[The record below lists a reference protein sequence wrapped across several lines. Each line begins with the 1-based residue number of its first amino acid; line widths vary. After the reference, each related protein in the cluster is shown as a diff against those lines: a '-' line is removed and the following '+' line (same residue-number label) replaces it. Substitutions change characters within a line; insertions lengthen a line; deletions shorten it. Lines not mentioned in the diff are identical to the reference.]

1 VVILAKLE
9 RETHSPFMNRN
20 TPDVGIRIKAMLFL
34 SALTTWLA
42 VSGHAESPGKIFIE
56 RLPKNIVTAT
66 IPVKAANVAAVSL
79 DSKTLYVL
87 NYGPANA
94 VTVIDTA
101 TDAITSSF
109 SVTLNVDA
117 WMQDLVLSPDGQI
130 LYVEDSGGTN
140 AVYMVDTATNTVTG
154 LLPNYPIAPT
164 TLAVSP
170 DGRSLWEFSIGSISI
185 VDIASGRYSGVVNIG
200 EDTASRGGFT
210 PDGGNVYVL
219 SELSKVNRAG
229 LFRLNRNSLPP
240 SLHAWRRSRVTRTFK
255 GWENAVGAVISPDGM
270 TVYSEV
276 VGERAGQLVALISVY
291 DVTQQRIEKEIPI
304 ENYGELGQSAITPDG
319 KYLFVPC
326 LGGFV
331 VMIGT
336 THNRVIG
343 PAIAVGGRPSFVAIA
358 PNGKSAYVT
367 DFVNNLV
374 SVIDISTQ

>member
-1 VVILAKLE
+1 
-9 RETHSPFMNRN
+9 MNRN
-20 TPDVGIRIKAMLFL
+20 TLEVGIRTKAMLFIF
-34 SALTTWLA
+34 ALTTWLA
-42 VSGHAESPGKIFIE
+42 ISGYAESPGKIFND

-66 IPVKAANVAAVSL
+66 IPVKAATAPAVSL

-87 NYGPANA
+87 NWGHANA

-101 TDAITSSF
+101 SNAISSSF
-109 SVTLNVDA
+109 SVTHNVDA

-130 LYVEDSGGTN
+130 LYVEDSGNNN
-140 AVYMVDTATNTVTG
+140 AVYMVATATNTVTG
-154 LLPNYPIAPT
+154 ILPNFPLEPT

-170 DGRSLWEFSIGSISI
+170 DGRSLWEFSFGNIAI
-185 VDIASGRYSGVVNIG
+185 VDIDSGQFSPGVNIG
-200 EDTASRGGFT
+200 LDNASRGVFT

-219 SELSKVNRAG
+219 SELYKVSRCG
-229 LFRLNRNSLPP
+229 LFRLDPNLLP
-240 SLHAWRRSRVTRTFK
+240 SSFRAWRHSRVTRTFK
-255 GWENAVGAVISPDGM
+255 GWENAAGPVISPDGM

-276 VGERAGQLVALISVY
+276 EGERGGQLVAMIAVY
-291 DVTQQRIEKEIPI
+291 DVTQQIIEKEIPI

-343 PAIAVGGRPSFVAIA
+343 PAIVVGGKPSFVAIA

-367 DFVNNLV
+367 DSANNLV

>member
-1 VVILAKLE
+1 
-9 RETHSPFMNRN
+9 
-20 TPDVGIRIKAMLFL
+20 MLFFF
-34 SALTTWLA
+34 ALTTWLA
-42 VSGHAESPGKIFIE
+42 VSGHAESPSKIFTD
-56 RLPKNIVTAT
+56 RLPKNIVIAT

-101 TDAITSSF
+101 TNAITSSF

-130 LYVEDSGGTN
+130 LCVEDSGGTN
-140 AVYMVDTATNTVTG
+140 SVYRVATATNTVTG
-154 LLPNYPIAPT
+154 ILPNYPVAPT
-164 TLAVSP
+164 SLAVSP

-185 VDIASGRYSGVVNIG
+185 VDIASGRFSVGVNIG
-200 EDTASRGGFT
+200 LDDASRGVFT

-219 SELSKVNRAG
+219 AQLYKGDRCG
-229 LFRLNRNSLPP
+229 LFQLNPNSLPP
-240 SLHAWRRSRVTRTFK
+240 SFSAWRHSRVTRTFK
-255 GWENAVGAVISPDGM
+255 GWENAVGPVISPDGM
-270 TVYSEV
+270 IVYSEV
-276 VGERAGQLVALISVY
+276 VGERAGQLVGLISVY
-291 DVTQQRIEKEIPI
+291 DVTQQVIEKEIPI

-343 PAIAVGGRPSFVAIA
+343 PAIAVGGKPSFVAIA

-367 DFVNNLV
+367 DWVNNLV